1 MSGQRPE
8 VQDTAQQQLPGAE
21 AAPAAHSTTA
31 VRPSTVEQAQH
42 SAAQCRTVQRSAAHQ
57 QEAVPPP
64 QLSQAAQ
71 VGEVSIHAE

>member
-31 VRPSTVEQAQH
+31 LRPVEQAQH